1 MVAAENQIRLELDYA
16 LGRTPYTVGASIGEP
31 RTLAFTL
38 EAQTKK
44 SIADIG
50 ISAPSAK
57 LI

>member
-1 MVAAENQIRLELDYA
+1 RIYVPYLICKLKYGNKAFNLGNQEFL
-16 LGRTPYTVGASIGEP
+16 TS
-31 RTLAFTL
+31 